1 VLESIDAVF
10 QRGQDLKKFYQELI
24 THVRNLLVIKLSDH
38 AERLVDL
45 PQAEVAHLRTSV
57 ENLSS
62 AALNHVLDALF
73 RDEAAIRLSMQPRL
87 ALETSLIRICEL
99 KPALPIDALIQK
111 VDQLRNQLIES
122 GGNIPV
128 VPAGESAIVPGSP
141 AAAPSAPPSGAGAE
155 TASAAAV
162 ESAPSPQQSLPPADQ
177 AAGERFWQALLST
190 LQTTHPALAA
200 NLKAA
205 KLLKVDEIELE
216 LELQGNDFN
225 LKRVRRKDSLEA
237 VQTACHTISGHRPRI
252 HIQGKARDPAERLK
266 NIEREAQVKQQAL
279 SHPLVAEAIELFGGK
294 VVDVKIAPE
303 KAENK
308 DI

>member
-1 VLESIDAVF
+1 
-10 QRGQDLKKFYQELI
+10 
-24 THVRNLLVIKLSDH
+24 
-38 AERLVDL
+38 
-45 PQAEVAHLRTSV
+45 
-57 ENLSS
+57 
-62 AALNHVLDALF
+62 
-73 RDEAAIRLSMQPRL
+73 
-87 ALETSLIRICEL
+87 
-99 KPALPIDALIQK
+99 
-111 VDQLRNQLIES
+111 
-122 GGNIPV
+122 
-128 VPAGESAIVPGSP
+128 
-141 AAAPSAPPSGAGAE
+141 
-155 TASAAAV
+155 
-162 ESAPSPQQSLPPADQ
+162 
-177 AAGERFWQALLST
+177 